1 MFITIEKFRNAF
13 KEIQRRLVDGVRYYV
28 LEEEEV
34 AYPSITSVISH
45 VNRKK
50 WADWQQKVGL
60 QEANKVRNHSTRRGT
75 KFHKV
80 AEIHLQN
87 GDVKSLTE
95 MEDPLIQLMFGAAK
109 PYLDDRISNIVY
121 QEKQMYTHKFG
132 VAGTVD
138 LICDFD
144 GELAVVDF
152 KTSKAEKPEE
162 WLEDYF
168 VQLSAYWAMFSEMT
182 GTAPKKL
189 VVFLVGEN
197 GDVQIV
203 ERTNIMDYLRT
214 LQDYVSQFIQHRDAN
229 TKRN

>member
-13 KEIQRRLVDGVRYYV
+13 KEIQRRLVGGTRYYV
-28 LEEEEV
+28 IEDEEV
-34 AYPSITSVISH
+34 AYPSITSVISFIG
-45 VNRKK
+45 REK
-50 WADWQQKVGL
+50 WANWQQKVGL
-60 QEANKVRNHSTRRGT
+60 QEANRVRTHSTRRGT
-75 KFHKV
+75 KFHKLSEV
-80 AEIHLQN
+80 YLQN
-87 GDVKSLTE
+87 GDWKSLE
-95 MEDPLIQLMFGAAK
+95 EYKDPLIQLMFGAARSHMDK
-109 PYLDDRISNIVY
+109 RLSNIVF
-121 QEKQMYTHKFG
+121 QEHQMYSHKFG

-138 LICDFD
+138 LICDVD
-144 GELAVVDF
+144 GELAIVDF
-152 KTSKAEKPEE
+152 KTAKAEKPEE

-203 ERTNIMDYLRT
+203 ERTNIMDYLKT
-214 LQDYVSQFIQHRDAN
+214 LQDYVSQFIRHRDAN